1 MPRRKIIQNPKQ
13 TSFEFI
19 LLESTRQERA
29 QAENDRKLVDALN
42 SCSRE
47 SKQIYADLLR
57 H

>member
-29 QAENDRKLVDALN
+29 QAAKDRKLIDALN

-47 SKQIYADLLR
+47 TKQNYADLLR